1 VADAVVDASWVR
13 FVAALGAGP
22 APPPLSSVSC
32 WLTST
37 LAPVASSPFEF
48 RFPSKIA
55 LLVGLAA
62 VPCLAQ
68 GTGNVHDEI
77 ELTRQEVRA
86 NRQDIIRRLL
96 DLTEQQ
102 SQAFWP
108 IYRSYQEESAK
119 LGDQRVVL
127 IETYLKSSATL
138 TDEQA
143 KELLSQSFKLREK
156 QLSLQKKYVGKYQK
170 VIPGVKVARLYQIDN
185 VLDAVIQ
192 ANLHAQMPM
201 AGDTTAQ

>member
-1 VADAVVDASWVR
+1 VR
-13 FVAALGAGP
+13 LPYRESPMVRRSTIG
-22 APPPLSSVSC
+22 
-32 WLTST
+32 LT
-37 LAPVASSPFEF
+37 A
-48 RFPSKIA
+48 I
-55 LLVGLAA
+55 LVGLAVPA

-86 NRQDIIRRLL
+86 NRQDIVRRLL
-96 DLTEQQ
+96 DLTEEQ

-108 IYRSYQEESAK
+108 VYRSYQEETAK

-127 IETYLKSSATL
+127 IESYLKNSATM

-143 KELLSQSFKLREK
+143 KELLDESFKLREK
-156 QLSLQKKYVGKYQK
+156 QLSLQKKYVGKFQK
-170 VIPGVKVARLYQIDN
+170 VIPGVKVARLYQIES
-185 VLDAVIQ
+185 VLDAVIN
-192 ANLHAQMPM
+192 ANLHAQLPM

>member
-1 VADAVVDASWVR
+1 MVR
-13 FVAALGAGP
+13 RSTIG
-22 APPPLSSVSC
+22 
-32 WLTST
+32 LTS
-37 LAPVASSPFEF
+37 
-48 RFPSKIA
+48 
-55 LLVGLAA
+55 LLVSLAA

-127 IETYLKSSATL
+127 IETYLKNSATL

-143 KELLSQSFKLREK
+143 KELLKQSFKLREK

-170 VIPGVKVARLYQIDN
+170 VIPGVKVARLYQVDN

-201 AGDTTAQ
+201 AGDSTAQ

>member
-1 VADAVVDASWVR
+1 MVR
-13 FVAALGAGP
+13 RSTIG
-22 APPPLSSVSC
+22 
-32 WLTST
+32 LT
-37 LAPVASSPFEF
+37 A
-48 RFPSKIA
+48 I
-55 LLVGLAA
+55 LVGLAVPA

-86 NRQDIIRRLL
+86 NRQDIVRRLL
-96 DLTEQQ
+96 DLTEEQ

-108 IYRSYQEESAK
+108 VYRSYQEETAK

-127 IETYLKSSATL
+127 IESYLKNSATM

-143 KELLSQSFKLREK
+143 KELLDESFKLREK
-156 QLSLQKKYVGKYQK
+156 QLSLQKKYVGKFQK
-170 VIPGVKVARLYQIDN
+170 VIPGVKVARLYQIES
-185 VLDAVIQ
+185 VLDAVIN
-192 ANLHAQMPM
+192 ANLHAQLPM

>member
-1 VADAVVDASWVR
+1 MTVALQAQLRVR
-13 FVAALGAGP
+13 RGDFVLDAALQVRRGEI
-22 APPPLSSVSC
+22 
-32 WLTST
+32 
-37 LAPVASSPFEF
+37 LAM
-48 RFPSKIA
+48 IA
-55 LLVGLAA
+55 VGLAA

>member
-1 VADAVVDASWVR
+1 MVR
-13 FVAALGAGP
+13 R
-22 APPPLSSVSC
+22 
-32 WLTST
+32 ST
-37 LAPVASSPFEF
+37 IGLA
-48 RFPSKIA
+48 A
-55 LLVGLAA
+55 LLVGLAVPA

-86 NRQDIIRRLL
+86 NRQDIVRRLL
-96 DLTEQQ
+96 DLTEEQ

-108 IYRSYQEESAK
+108 VYRSYQEETAK

-127 IETYLKSSATL
+127 IESYLKNSTTL

-143 KELLSQSFKLREK
+143 KELLDQSFKLREK
-156 QLSLQKKYVGKYQK
+156 QLSLQKKYVGKFQK
-170 VIPGVKVARLYQIDN
+170 VIPGVKVARLYQIES
-185 VLDAVIQ
+185 VLDAVIN
-192 ANLHAQMPM
+192 ANLHAQLPM